1 MTRKPW
7 EIPFLAEPEEVAAM
21 RRIMRLHLNLWGLP
35 ELVDAAQLCVSELVA
50 NVITHV
56 GPHTPTTLG
65 LTMRDTHVRIEV
77 SDPDTRALPTLLAA
91 EADAES
97 GRGMALLDAV
107 ADRWGVIL
115 RSDSKVTWC
124 ELATRLGS
132 PTGHTGG
139 LRVDRAEALIG
150 HYGERGPLRLE
161 VSSSLT
167 VAVAEEAAI
176 DVIADLL
183 HWLRAHG
190 CDPDE
195 ALDRAQEHFE
205 VEVDEVGDRSASA
218 SGQQRLRDARQDR
231 WLP

>member
-1 MTRKPW
+1 MSDCRCRVLRKSW
-7 EIPFLAEPEEVAAM
+7 ELPFLAEPEEVAAL
-21 RRIMRLHLNLWGLP
+21 RRIVRFHLTQWGLP
-35 ELVDAAQLCVSELVA
+35 HVVEAAQLCVSELVA
-50 NVITHV
+50 NVISHV
-56 GPHTPTTLG
+56 GPQTPTTCG
-65 LTMRDTHVRIEV
+65 LTMKDTYVRIEV
-77 SDPDTRALPTLLAA
+77 SDPDTRALPTLVAA

-115 RSDSKVTWC
+115 RSDSKVAWC
-124 ELATRLGS
+124 ELGTGLGS

-139 LRVDRAEALIG
+139 MRVDRAEALIG
-150 HYGERGPLRLE
+150 LYGERGFPMRE

-195 ALDRAQEHFE
+195 ALDRAQTHFE
-205 VEVDEVGDRSASA
+205 AEATGS
-218 SGQQRLRDARQDR
+218 
-231 WLP
+231 WP

>member
-7 EIPFLAEPEEVAAM
+7 EIPFLAEPEEVAAL

-56 GPHTPTTLG
+56 GSHTPTTLG
-65 LTMRDTHVRIEV
+65 ISMNGTFVRIEV
-77 SDPDTRALPTLLAA
+77 SDPDVRALPTLLVA
-91 EADAES
+91 EAEAES
-97 GRGMALLDAV
+97 GRGMALLEGV
-107 ADRWGVIL
+107 TDRWGVIL
-115 RSDSKVTWC
+115 RGDSKVTWC
-124 ELATRLGS
+124 ELATGLGS

-139 LRVDRAEALIG
+139 LRVDRAEAVIG
-150 HYGERGPLRLE
+150 LYGEKTVRRGKACPVLA
-161 VSSSLT
+161 

-195 ALDRAQEHFE
+195 ALDRAQTHFE
-205 VEVDEVGDRSASA
+205 AEGA
-218 SGQQRLRDARQDR
+218 GG
-231 WLP
+231 

>member
-7 EIPFLAEPEEVAAM
+7 EIPFLAEPEEVAAL

-35 ELVDAAQLCVSELVA
+35 EVIDAAQLCVSELVA

-65 LTMRDTHVRIEV
+65 LTMRDTRVRIEV

-91 EADAES
+91 GTDAES

-124 ELATRLGS
+124 ELATGLGS
-132 PTGHTGG
+132 PNGHTGG
-139 LRVDRAEALIG
+139 LRVDRAEGLIAL
-150 HYGERGPLRLE
+150 YGERE
-161 VSSSLT
+161 VSRSAAGSCLT

-195 ALDRAQEHFE
+195 ALDRAQLHLEAE
-205 VEVDEVGDRSASA
+205 VEEAEWA
-218 SGQQRLRDARQDR
+218 IGQ
-231 WLP
+231 

>member
-1 MTRKPW
+1 MSDCRCGVPRKEW
-7 EIPFLAEPEEVAAM
+7 ELPFLAEPEEVAAL
-21 RRIMRLHLNLWGLP
+21 RRIVRLHLTQWGLP
-35 ELVDAAQLCVSELVA
+35 EAVEAAQLCVSELVA

-56 GPHTPTTLG
+56 GPHTPTTFR
-65 LTMRDTHVRIEV
+65 LTMKDTCVRIEV

-91 EADAES
+91 GADAES

-124 ELATRLGS
+124 ELATGLGS

-150 HYGERGPLRLE
+150 HYGERGASRRE
-161 VSSSLT
+161 ERSSLT

-176 DVIADLL
+176 DVISDLL

-195 ALDRAQEHFE
+195 ALDRAQEHFGAE
-205 VEVDEVGDRSASA
+205 VEEAGR
-218 SGQQRLRDARQDR
+218 
-231 WLP
+231 